1 MKLKRA
7 RKKNNTLADLQQLS
21 MDTPGTSAAAHR
33 QNPPQKLYNSG
44 F

>member
-1 MKLKRA
+1 MERKRA
-7 RKKNNTLADLQQLS
+7 RKKNNTLADLHQLS
-21 MDTPGTSAAAHR
+21 MDTPDAGTRGHR